1 MDPSHGPLDCEVIWM
16 NGRRLRVVVAEDE
29 ALSRKRLMRLLQE
42 AGCVVLAQFAEG
54 RGAFE
59 WLQRHPDVDAL
70 FLDIHMPNLDGLAIL
85 KAFGERMAIVLTTA
99 FPEHA
104 VEAFDAE
111 AMDYLLKPITASRL
125 ERALRR
131 IEHRRAP
138 LLPLPSGFVSAS
150 TSVHDSARYPVNA
163 GEGVVLV
170 DLHKTT
176 YFEVENEVVYAHAGA
191 RLRTQW
197 TSLGDVEAA
206 LPGAGLLRIHRHLLV
221 RPEAVLGLKPA
232 AGGRVIVRLM
242 GGEEIEASRGGA
254 PRLRER
260 LGL

>member
-1 MDPSHGPLDCEVIWM
+1 M
-16 NGRRLRVVVAEDE
+16 NGRRLRVVIAEDE
-29 ALSRKRLMRLLQE
+29 SLSRKRLLRLLQE
-42 AGCVVLAQFAEG
+42 AGCTVAASFTEG
-54 RGAFE
+54 RSAFE

-85 KAFGERMAIVLTTA
+85 KAFGGRIPVVLTTA
-99 FPEHA
+99 FAEHA

-125 ERALRR
+125 ERALKR
-131 IEHRRAP
+131 IEARRAP
-138 LLPLPSGFVSAS
+138 LATLPSGPAPAFP
-150 TSVHDSARYPVNA
+150 HDPVRYPVNA
-163 GEGVVLV
+163 GEGVVFV
-170 DLHKTT
+170 DLNRTT

-197 TSLGDVEAA
+197 TSLRDVESAFS
-206 LPGAGLLRIHRHLLV
+206 GAGLLRIHRHLLV

-232 AGGRVIVRLM
+232 AGGRVIVRLL